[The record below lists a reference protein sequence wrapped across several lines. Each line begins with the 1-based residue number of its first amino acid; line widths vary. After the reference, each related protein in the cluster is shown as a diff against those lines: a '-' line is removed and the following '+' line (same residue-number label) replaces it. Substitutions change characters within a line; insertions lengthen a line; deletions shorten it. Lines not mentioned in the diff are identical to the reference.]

1 MLIVENPA
9 MMYSVRAW
17 YFTRGDR
24 QILKS
29 LVLHTRGD
37 RQILKCKWNR
47 ISTYSLLRREEL
59 WRTHDKQKR
68 NRRIST
74 LFCHEIAGMDRGRK
88 VLDSKQSSLC
98 YLPFDLC
105 SQSVPG
111 ECSVDTLIYQEEAM
125 VFFNLLLLL
134 LFDDDG
140 YNSLLLRS
148 HLTLSV
154 SGDRK
159 SVV

>member
-1 MLIVENPA
+1 M
-9 MMYSVRAW
+9 
-17 YFTRGDR
+17 
-24 QILKS
+24 
-29 LVLHTRGD
+29 
-37 RQILKCKWNR
+37 
-47 ISTYSLLRREEL
+47 
-59 WRTHDKQKR
+59 
-68 NRRIST
+68 
-74 LFCHEIAGMDRGRK
+74 FCHEIAGMDRGRK

-154 SGDRK
+154 SGEHNGTTHKYSITVSCSREICLSSTLRSCRTSQRTK
-159 SVV
+159 EGFGECVSI